1 MRIDKKFINLDKS
14 KVIVIPHDWIK
25 SREAEVGKTMF
36 GVYIDVND
44 DLKITPMWEDEN
56 EKL

>member
-25 SREAEVGKTMF
+25 SREAKAGKTML
-36 GVYIDVND
+36 GVHIDVND
-44 DLKITPMWEDEN
+44 DLKITPIWEGDE
-56 EKL
+56 E